1 MAELIPFNSAEAD
14 SKTSWYSALGAG
26 LISGLIKV
34 PEGIVSL
41 GAELIDLGA
50 DTDTVASVERFFDDI
65 NPFEEIAEERTIGKL
80 AEVFTQIG
88 IPGTAGF
95 KAGTKLAQKALDAKK
110 AGTYAKFGKES
121 KRALEEVEKL
131 NKKAGYRKFVT
142 GIMGGATGEAFITD
156 ADKIGSFGDL
166 FGGPTALDREETYG
180 REEASRR
187 LLNRI
192 KFGSES
198 LLVTPVIAGV
208 GKGAKALAQRGK
220 ELAYSDSAFERWIN
234 KYVGAPFRPRGDLP
248 QEIFA
253 AEMTKQGLKARDTDA
268 AKEIVNTITK
278 EVDKVFPEMET
289 IFNKSNKQEK
299 DKFLDLLN
307 KTLFEGDISKP
318 INPKSMDD
326 IVRQMDDIELNP
338 QSRQK
343 IVGAI
348 DNARNEFTT
357 LIGYLNKN
365 ISDKKNL
372 KSGVK
377 DLQELLKDRVQG
389 WVGSTYRA
397 FEPRSRFFK
406 AFQRF
411 KPTEEA
417 YSKTINLFRRYL
429 AKTDTSKNVK
439 LIKDEFE
446 QFVPEGTDYY
456 QQAKYMVDD
465 ILEQGQQARKK
476 PGQLPDLN
484 YTDKT
489 AQGIKTKS
497 FEEMLKKT
505 GGKGSKV
512 IRELFGEI
520 KDPRYSIFNA
530 MTNLSSAARTSSFF
544 ENIAEN
550 NKKLQAAGERGAFWT
565 DEALAKQGVRSNE
578 TGIQV
583 VKVGDYLKENKLP
596 GIQYVD
602 NEILDSWTSKEIA
615 EGMLH
620 ANDVPRGLAGAIRGR
635 EAASSAESAATY
647 LYRTLLLAPKAAS
660 QMAKTIL
667 SIPTHLRNLISA
679 GMFTVANGTVLEP
692 TFFKNAVKGFKG
704 SGVFKLGP
712 KSPEMQK
719 LYQELLELG
728 VVNSQVQIGDLT
740 ALFKDV
746 IQSGDQFVSPD
757 TILKSFFK
765 KMKKVGSFLQGK
777 YVAEDDAFKITN
789 FLTELE
795 RLKIGR
801 AKQLNIKRAN
811 LDSTLDD
818 ATELELKQKAADIV
832 KNTVPN
838 YAYVGSAVKTSRVL
852 PIGNFMSFPSEM
864 IRTTAGIGK
873 QALSELRHSRPTKG
887 SNIGPMVF
895 DIEAN
900 AFVKNDNPMY
910 ATGMKRIA
918 GMTTALTAVPIGLT
932 EGMKALY
939 DVTEDEM
946 SALRQFVPEWS
957 KNSTLLPMRD
967 DDGTLRYID
976 FSHSNVYDVIGR
988 PFRTLLNNV
997 LRAQESEDVLLRGFR
1012 DGIIEASGEIMNPFI
1027 SESIWTE
1034 AMTDIV
1040 VRNGRTNEGRLL
1052 YTDETPFGDRLSI
1065 QFMHLGQALAPSY
1078 KQYQRIGQAAFGVP
1092 NKRGDELEIGPELGG
1107 LMGFRAIKIDPLES
1121 MGFKIA
1127 EYQTGIRNAR
1137 REFTGGYFG
1146 LLKGGPIK
1154 ANDIIERFFISN
1166 QARFNVQ
1173 KEMYRNLNSAN
1184 ILGVEDNA
1192 LRKTFKERQLS
1203 DDSFRQLKDGRFEPY
1218 FPSKDIEDRFKE
1230 IARDLGDIDVFKEIK
1245 PTLREMNRDLKILD
1259 LGETFDL
1266 DLTDY
1271 LEEGPGIAESLGLG
1285 NIGQPPMPNQQIL
1298 QTSQVQAPGSNVTSQ
1313 GLTPT
1318 ELALLSPE
1326 EQQIRLRQRG
1336 LA

>member
-187 LLNRI
+187 LLNRV

-248 QEIFA
+248 EEIFA

-289 IFNKSNKQEK
+289 IFNKSTKQEK

-348 DNARNEFTT
+348 DRARSEFTN
-357 LIGYLNKN
+357 LVGYLNKN

-406 AFQRF
+406 AFQRY
-411 KPTEEA
+411 KPTDEV
-417 YSKTINLFRRYL
+417 YSRTINLFRRYL

-439 LIKDEFE
+439 LIKDEYK

-489 AQGIKTKS
+489 AQGVKTKS

-550 NKKLQAAGERGAFWT
+550 NKKLQAAGERGAFWV
-565 DEALAKQGVRSNE
+565 DEASAKQGVRSNE

-583 VKVGDYLKENKLP
+583 VKVGDYLKENRLP

-679 GMFTVANGTVLEP
+679 GMFTVANGTIAEP

-801 AKQLNIKRAN
+801 SKQLNIKRAD

-818 ATELELKQKAADIV
+818 AVELELKQKAADIV

-1052 YTDETPFGDRLSI
+1052 YTDETPFGDKLAI
-1065 QFMHLGQALAPSY
+1065 QFLHLGEALAPSY
-1078 KQYQRIGQAAFGVP
+1078 KQYQRIGQAAFGTP
-1092 NKRGDELEIGPELGG
+1092 TKRGDELEIGPELGG

-1146 LLKGGPIK
+1146 LLRGGPIK
-1154 ANDIIERFFISN
+1154 ANDIIERFFVSN

-1192 LRKTFKERQLS
+1192 LRRTFKERQLS
-1203 DDSFRQLKDGRFEPY
+1203 DDSFRQLKDGRFQPY

-1230 IARDLGDIDVFKEIK
+1230 IARDLGDIDVFKEVK
-1245 PTLREMNRDLKILD
+1245 PTLREMNRELKSLD

-1298 QTSQVQAPGSNVTSQ
+1298 AVLRYGAQSQC
-1313 GLTPT
+1313 
-1318 ELALLSPE
+1318 
-1326 EQQIRLRQRG
+1326 
-1336 LA
+1336 

>member
-50 DTDTVASVERFFDDI
+50 DTNTVASVERFFDDI

-95 KAGTKLAQKALDAKK
+95 KAGTKLAKKALDAKK

-131 NKKAGYRKFVT
+131 NKKAGYRKFIT

-248 QEIFA
+248 EEVFA

-326 IVRQMDDIELNP
+326 IVKQMDNIELDP
-338 QSRQK
+338 QSRQR

-348 DNARNEFTT
+348 DSARSEFTN
-357 LIGYLNKN
+357 LVGYLNKN

-406 AFQRF
+406 AFQRY
-411 KPTEEA
+411 KPTEQA
-417 YSKTINLFRRYL
+417 YNNSIALFRRYL
-429 AKTDTSKNVK
+429 AKTDPSRP
-439 LIKDEFE
+439 KDTGLDL
-446 QFVPEGTDYY
+446 EGTTDYY

-476 PGQLPDLN
+476 PGQLPDLQ

-505 GGKGSKV
+505 GGKGSRV

-550 NKKLQAAGERGAFWT
+550 NKKIQAAGERGAFWT

-583 VKVGDYLKENKLP
+583 VKVGDYLKENRLP

-746 IQSGDQFVSPD
+746 IQSGDQFISPD

-818 ATELELKQKAADIV
+818 AVELELKQKAADIV

-873 QALSELRHSRPTKG
+873 QALSELRHSRPTRG

-1012 DGIIEASGEIMNPFI
+1012 DGIVEASGEIMNPFI

-1052 YTDETPFGDRLSI
+1052 YTDETPFGDKLAI
-1065 QFMHLGQALAPSY
+1065 QFLHLGEALAPSY
-1078 KQYQRIGQAAFGVP
+1078 KQYQRIGQAAFGTP
-1092 NKRGDELEIGPELGG
+1092 TKRGDELEIGPELGG

-1173 KEMYRNLNSAN
+1173 KEMYKNLNSAN

-1192 LRKTFKERQLS
+1192 LRRTFKERQLS

-1230 IARDLGDIDVFKEIK
+1230 IARDLGDVDVFKEIK
-1245 PTLREMNRDLKILD
+1245 PTLREMNRDLKSLD

-1285 NIGQPPMPNQQIL
+1285 NIGQPPMPNQQII
-1298 QTSQVQAPGSNVTSQ
+1298 QTSQVQTPGSNVTSQ

>member
-14 SKTSWYSALGAG
+14 SKTSWYSAFGAG

-50 DTDTVASVERFFDDI
+50 DTNTVASVEKFFDDI

-131 NKKAGYRKFVT
+131 NKKAGYRKFVA

-187 LLNRI
+187 LLNRV

-248 QEIFA
+248 EEVFA

-289 IFNKSNKQEK
+289 IFNKSTKQEK

-307 KTLFEGDISKP
+307 KSLFEGDISKP

-411 KPTEEA
+411 KPTEQA
-417 YSKTINLFRRYL
+417 YSNAINLFRRYL
-429 AKTDTSKNVK
+429 AKTDPSRP
-439 LIKDEFE
+439 KDTGLDL
-446 QFVPEGTDYY
+446 EGTTDYY

-489 AQGIKTKS
+489 AQGVRTKS

-512 IRELFGEI
+512 IRDLFGEI

-583 VKVGDYLKENKLP
+583 VKVGDYLKENRLP

-679 GMFTVANGTVLEP
+679 GMFTVANGTIAEP

-746 IQSGDQFVSPD
+746 IQSGDQFISPD

-801 AKQLNIKRAN
+801 AKQLNIKRVD

-873 QALSELRHSRPTKG
+873 QALSELRHSRPTRG

-1052 YTDETPFGDRLSI
+1052 YTDETPFGDRLAI
-1065 QFMHLGQALAPSY
+1065 QFLHLGEALAPSY
-1078 KQYQRIGQAAFGVP
+1078 KQYQRIGQAAFGTP
-1092 NKRGDELEIGPELGG
+1092 TKRGDELEIGPELGG

-1146 LLKGGPIK
+1146 LLRGGPIK

-1192 LRKTFKERQLS
+1192 LRRTFKERQLS

-1230 IARDLGDIDVFKEIK
+1230 IARDLGDIDVFKEVK
-1245 PTLREMNRDLKILD
+1245 PTLREMNRELKSLD

-1298 QTSQVQAPGSNVTSQ
+1298 QTSQVQAPGNITSQ

>member
-417 YSKTINLFRRYL
+417 YSNSIDLFRRYL
-429 AKTDTSKNVK
+429 AKTDPSRP
-439 LIKDEFE
+439 KDTGLDL
-446 QFVPEGTDYY
+446 EGTTDYY

-583 VKVGDYLKENKLP
+583 VKVGDYLKENRLP

-1092 NKRGDELEIGPELGG
+1092 TKRGDELEIGPELGG

-1121 MGFKIA
+1121 MGFKIS

-1192 LRKTFKERQLS
+1192 LRRTFKERQLS

-1218 FPSKDIEDRFKE
+1218 FPSKDIENRFRE

-1245 PTLREMNRDLKILD
+1245 PTLREMNRELKSLD

>member
-14 SKTSWYSALGAG
+14 SKTSWYSAFGAG

-50 DTDTVASVERFFDDI
+50 DTNTVASVEKFFDDI

-95 KAGTKLAQKALDAKK
+95 KAGTKLAQKALNAKK

-131 NKKAGYRKFVT
+131 NKKAGYRKFVA

-248 QEIFA
+248 EEVFA

-289 IFNKSNKQEK
+289 IFNKSTKQEK

-326 IVRQMDDIELNP
+326 IVKQMDDIELDP

-357 LIGYLNKN
+357 LVGYLNNN
-365 ISDKKNL
+365 IKDKKNL
-372 KSGVK
+372 KPGLEE
-377 DLQELLKDRVQG
+377 LQELLKDRVQG

-406 AFQRF
+406 AFQRY
-411 KPTEEA
+411 KPTEQA
-417 YSKTINLFRRYL
+417 YSNAISLFRRYL
-429 AKTDTSKNVK
+429 AKTDPSRP
-439 LIKDEFE
+439 KDTGLDL
-446 QFVPEGTDYY
+446 EGTTDYY

-489 AQGIKTKS
+489 AQGVKTKS

-512 IRELFGEI
+512 IRDLFGEI

-550 NKKLQAAGERGAFWT
+550 NRKLQAAGERGAFWT

-583 VKVGDYLKENKLP
+583 VKVGDYLKENRLP

-679 GMFTVANGTVLEP
+679 GMFTVANGTIAEP

-746 IQSGDQFVSPD
+746 IQTGDQFISPD

-801 AKQLNIKRAN
+801 AKQLNIKRAD

-818 ATELELKQKAADIV
+818 AVELELKQKAADIV

-873 QALSELRHSRPTKG
+873 QALSELRHSRPTRG

-910 ATGMKRIA
+910 ATGIKRIA

-946 SALRQFVPEWS
+946 QALRQFVPEWS

-1052 YTDETPFGDRLSI
+1052 YTDETPFGDRLAI
-1065 QFMHLGQALAPSY
+1065 QFLHLGEALAPSY
-1078 KQYQRIGQAAFGVP
+1078 KQYQRIGQAAFGTP
-1092 NKRGDELEIGPELGG
+1092 TKRGDELEIGPELGG

-1146 LLKGGPIK
+1146 LLRGGPIK
-1154 ANDIIERFFISN
+1154 ANDIIERFFVSN

-1192 LRKTFKERQLS
+1192 LRRTFKERQLS
-1203 DDSFRQLKDGRFEPY
+1203 DESFRQLKDGRFEPY

-1230 IARDLGDIDVFKEIK
+1230 IARDLGDIDVFKEVK
-1245 PTLREMNRDLKILD
+1245 PTLREMNRELKSLD

-1298 QTSQVQAPGSNVTSQ
+1298 QTSQIQAPGNITSQ

>member
-248 QEIFA
+248 EEIFA

-326 IVRQMDDIELNP
+326 IVKQMDDIELNP

-406 AFQRF
+406 AFQRY
-411 KPTEEA
+411 KPTEQA
-417 YSKTINLFRRYL
+417 YNNSIDLFRRYL
-429 AKTDTSKNVK
+429 AKTDPSRPKNTG
-439 LIKDEFE
+439 LDL
-446 QFVPEGTDYY
+446 EGTTDYY

-583 VKVGDYLKENKLP
+583 VKVGDYLKENRLP

-679 GMFTVANGTVLEP
+679 GMFTVANGTIAEP

-873 QALSELRHSRPTKG
+873 QALSELRHSRPTRG

-1192 LRKTFKERQLS
+1192 LRRTFKERQLS
-1203 DDSFRQLKDGRFEPY
+1203 DDSFRQLKDGRFNPY

-1230 IARDLGDIDVFKEIK
+1230 IARDLGDIDVFKEVK
-1245 PTLREMNRDLKILD
+1245 PTLREMNRELKSLD

>member
-187 LLNRI
+187 LLNRV

-248 QEIFA
+248 EEIFA

-289 IFNKSNKQEK
+289 IFNKSTKQEK

-348 DNARNEFTT
+348 DRARSEFTN
-357 LIGYLNKN
+357 LVGYLNKN

-417 YSKTINLFRRYL
+417 YNNSIALFRRYL
-429 AKTDTSKNVK
+429 AKTDPSRP
-439 LIKDEFE
+439 KDTGLDL
-446 QFVPEGTDYY
+446 EGTTDYY

-489 AQGIKTKS
+489 AQGVKTKS

-505 GGKGSKV
+505 GGKGSRV
-512 IRELFGEI
+512 IRDLFGEI

-550 NKKLQAAGERGAFWT
+550 NRKLQAAGERGAFWT

-583 VKVGDYLKENKLP
+583 VKVGDYLKENRLP

-801 AKQLNIKRAN
+801 SKQLNIKRAD

-818 ATELELKQKAADIV
+818 AVELELKQKAADIV

-1092 NKRGDELEIGPELGG
+1092 TKRGDELEIGPELGG

-1121 MGFKIA
+1121 MGFKIS

-1192 LRKTFKERQLS
+1192 LRRTFKERQLS
-1203 DDSFRQLKDGRFEPY
+1203 DESFRQLKDGRFEPY

-1230 IARDLGDIDVFKEIK
+1230 IARDLGDIDVFKEVK
-1245 PTLREMNRDLKILD
+1245 PTLREMNRELKSLD

>member
-121 KRALEEVEKL
+121 KKALEEVEKL

-187 LLNRI
+187 LLNRV

-248 QEIFA
+248 EEVFA

-289 IFNKSNKQEK
+289 IFNKSTKQEK

-348 DNARNEFTT
+348 DSARNEFTN
-357 LIGYLNKN
+357 LVGYLNKN

-417 YSKTINLFRRYL
+417 YNNSIALFRRYL
-429 AKTDTSKNVK
+429 AKTDPSRP
-439 LIKDEFE
+439 KDTGLDL
-446 QFVPEGTDYY
+446 EGTTDYY

-489 AQGIKTKS
+489 AQGVKTKS

-505 GGKGSKV
+505 GGKGSRV
-512 IRELFGEI
+512 IRDLFGEI

-550 NKKLQAAGERGAFWT
+550 NRKLQSAGERGAFWT

-583 VKVGDYLKENKLP
+583 VKVGDYLKENRLP

-801 AKQLNIKRAN
+801 SKQLNIKRAD

-818 ATELELKQKAADIV
+818 AVELELKQKAADIV

-1092 NKRGDELEIGPELGG
+1092 TKRGDELEIGPELGG

-1121 MGFKIA
+1121 MGFKIS

-1192 LRKTFKERQLS
+1192 LRRTFKERQLS
-1203 DDSFRQLKDGRFEPY
+1203 DDSFRQLKDGRFQPY

-1230 IARDLGDIDVFKEIK
+1230 IARDLGDIDVFKEVK
-1245 PTLREMNRDLKILD
+1245 PTLREMNRELKSLD

>member
-14 SKTSWYSALGAG
+14 SKTSWYSAFGAG

-50 DTDTVASVERFFDDI
+50 DTNTVASVEKFFDDI

-95 KAGTKLAQKALDAKK
+95 KAGTKLAQKALNAKK

-248 QEIFA
+248 EEVFA

-289 IFNKSNKQEK
+289 IFNKSTKQEK

-326 IVRQMDDIELNP
+326 IVRQMDDIELDP

-357 LIGYLNKN
+357 LVGYLNNN
-365 ISDKKNL
+365 IKDKKNL
-372 KSGVK
+372 KPGLEE
-377 DLQELLKDRVQG
+377 LQELLKDRVQG

-406 AFQRF
+406 AFQRY
-411 KPTEEA
+411 KPTEQA
-417 YSKTINLFRRYL
+417 YNNSIALFRRYL
-429 AKTDTSKNVK
+429 AKTDPSRP
-439 LIKDEFE
+439 KDTGLDL
-446 QFVPEGTDYY
+446 EGTTDYY

-489 AQGIKTKS
+489 AQGVKTKS

-550 NKKLQAAGERGAFWT
+550 NRKLQAAGERGAFWT

-583 VKVGDYLKENKLP
+583 VKVGDYLRENRLP

-679 GMFTVANGTVLEP
+679 GMFTVANGTIAEP

-746 IQSGDQFVSPD
+746 IQSGDQFISPD

-801 AKQLNIKRAN
+801 AKQLNIKRVD

-873 QALSELRHSRPTKG
+873 QALSELRHSRPTRG

-910 ATGMKRIA
+910 ATGIKRIA

-939 DVTEDEM
+939 DVTEEEM

-1052 YTDETPFGDRLSI
+1052 YTDETPFGDKLSI
-1065 QFMHLGQALAPSY
+1065 QFLHLGEALAPSY
-1078 KQYQRIGQAAFGVP
+1078 KQYQRIGQAAFGTP
-1092 NKRGDELEIGPELGG
+1092 TKRGDELEIGPELGG

-1192 LRKTFKERQLS
+1192 LRRTFKERQLS
-1203 DDSFRQLKDGRFEPY
+1203 DDSFRQLKNGRFEPY

-1230 IARDLGDIDVFKEIK
+1230 IARDLGDIDVFKEVK
-1245 PTLREMNRDLKILD
+1245 PTLREMNRDLKSLD

>member
-1 MAELIPFNSAEAD
+1 MAELIPFNSAESD
-14 SKTSWYSALGAG
+14 NKTSWYSALGAG

-41 GAELIDLGA
+41 GAELVDLGA
-50 DTDTVASVERFFDDI
+50 DTNTVAAVERFFDDI

-95 KAGTKLAQKALDAKK
+95 KAASGLANKAIRAKK
-110 AGTYAKFGKES
+110 LGAYAKFGRRS
-121 KRALEEVEKL
+121 KDALEEVQKL
-131 NKKAGYRKFVT
+131 NKQAGYRKFVA

-220 ELAYSDSAFERWIN
+220 ELAYSDSAFERWID
-234 KYVGAPFRPRGDLP
+234 KWIGSPFRPRGDLP
-248 QEIFA
+248 EEVFKS
-253 AEMTKQGLKARDTDA
+253 EMAKQGLKSRDIDS
-268 AKEIVNTITK
+268 AKEIVNNITR
-278 EVDKVFPEMET
+278 EVDKAFPEMET
-289 IFNKSNKQEK
+289 LFNKSTKKEK

-307 KTLFEGDISKP
+307 KSLFEGDISKP
-318 INPKSMDD
+318 VNVNAMENIIKEMDN
-326 IVRQMDDIELNP
+326 VQLNP
-338 QSRQK
+338 ESRQR

-348 DNARNEFTT
+348 DAARAEFTN
-357 LIGYLNKN
+357 LINIYNKN
-365 ISDKKNL
+365 IPVKEKGKL
-372 KSGVK
+372 KSGVAE
-377 DLQELLKDRVQG
+377 LQEILKDRVQG

-397 FEPRSRFFK
+397 FEPRSRFVKTFRRY
-406 AFQRF
+406 Q
-411 KPTEEA
+411 PTEEA
-417 YSKTINLFRRYL
+417 YSNAINLFRRYL
-429 AKTDTSKNVK
+429 AKTDPERKTPFD
-439 LIKDEFE
+439 IK
-446 QFVPEGTDYY
+446 GTDYY

-465 ILEQGQQARKK
+465 ILEQGQKGRKK
-476 PGQLPDLN
+476 SGSLPDLN

-512 IRELFGEI
+512 IRDLFGEI
-520 KDPRYSIFNA
+520 RDPRYSIFNA
-530 MTNLSSAARTSSFF
+530 MTNLSSAARTATFF
-544 ENIAEN
+544 DDLALTNS
-550 NKKLQAAGERGAFWT
+550 KVQASGGRGAFWA
-565 DEALAKQGVRSNE
+565 DETLAKQAVRSNQ

-583 VKVGDYLKENKLP
+583 VKVADYLTEGKYP
-596 GIQYVD
+596 GIKYVD
-602 NEILDSWTSKEIA
+602 NELLNKYTTKEIA

-620 ANDVPRGLAGAIRGR
+620 ANDVPRGLAGALRGR
-635 EAASSAESAATY
+635 ESASTAEAAATY

-679 GMFTVANGTVLEP
+679 GMFTVANGTLIEP
-692 TFFKNAVKGFKG
+692 SFYKNAVQGFKG

-719 LYQELLELG
+719 MYQELLDLG

-740 ALFKDV
+740 ALFRDV
-746 IQSGDQFVSPD
+746 IQGGDQFITPD
-757 TILKSFFK
+757 TVLKSFFK

-801 AKQLNIKRAN
+801 AKQLGLKRN
-811 LDSTLDD
+811 QLDNVLDD
-818 ATELELKQKAADIV
+818 VAVRELKEQAADIV

-838 YAYVGSAVKTSRVL
+838 YAYVGSAVKTSRLL

-864 IRTTAGIGK
+864 IRTTSNIARQG
-873 QALSELRHSRPTKG
+873 LSELRHSRPTRG
-887 SNIGPMVF
+887 SNIAPMVF

-910 ATGMKRIA
+910 ATGIKRLA
-918 GMTTALTAVPIGLT
+918 GMTTALTIVPTTAV

-946 SALRQFVPEWS
+946 QALRQFVPDWS
-957 KNSTLLPMRD
+957 KNSTLLPLRD

-976 FSHSNVYDVIGR
+976 FSHSNVYDTVAR

-997 LRAQESEDVLLRGFR
+997 LMAQESEDTILRGFR
-1012 DGIIEASGEIMNPFI
+1012 DGVVEATGEIMNPFI

-1040 VRNGRTNEGRLL
+1040 VRNGRTPEGRLL
-1052 YTDETPFGDRLSI
+1052 YTDETPFGDKLAI
-1065 QFMHLGQALAPSY
+1065 QFLHLGEALAPSY
-1078 KQYQRIGQAAFGVP
+1078 KQYQRLGQATFGTP
-1092 NKRGDELEIGPELGG
+1092 TKRGDELDIGPELGG
-1107 LMGFRAIKIDPLES
+1107 LIGFRAIKVDPLDS
-1121 MGFKIA
+1121 MSFKIA

-1146 LLKGGPIK
+1146 LLRGGPIK
-1154 ANDIIERFFISN
+1154 ANDIIERFYVSN

-1173 KEMYRNLNSAN
+1173 KEMYKNLNAAN
-1184 ILGVEDNA
+1184 ILGVADGE
-1192 LRKTFKERQLS
+1192 LRKTFQDRQLS
-1203 DDSFRQLKDGRFEPY
+1203 NDAFRQLKSGRFEPY
-1218 FPSKDIEDRFKE
+1218 FPSKDIENRFKE
-1230 IARDLGDIDVFKEIK
+1230 IARDLGDVDVFREIK
-1245 PTLREMNRDLKILD
+1245 PVLREMNRDLKSLD

-1266 DLTDY
+1266 NLNDY
-1271 LEEGPGIAESLGLG
+1271 LEEGPGIAESLGIG
-1285 NIGQPPMPNQQIL
+1285 TIGQTPAPNQQVI
-1298 QTSQVQAPGSNVTSQ
+1298 QTAQIQAPGNMNQ
-1313 GLTPT
+1313 GLTAI
-1318 ELALLSPE
+1318 ENALLSE
-1326 EQQIRLRQRG
+1326 EEKLIRLRQRG

>member
-14 SKTSWYSALGAG
+14 SKTSWYSAFGAG

-50 DTDTVASVERFFDDI
+50 DTNTVASVEKFFDDI

-95 KAGTKLAQKALDAKK
+95 KAGTKLAQKALNAKK

-131 NKKAGYRKFVT
+131 NKKAGYRKFVA

-234 KYVGAPFRPRGDLP
+234 KYIGAPFRPRGDLP
-248 QEIFA
+248 EEVFA

-289 IFNKSNKQEK
+289 IFNKSTKQEK

-326 IVRQMDDIELNP
+326 IVKQMDDIELNP

-417 YSKTINLFRRYL
+417 YSNAINLFRRYL
-429 AKTDTSKNVK
+429 AKTDPSRP
-439 LIKDEFE
+439 KDTGLDL
-446 QFVPEGTDYY
+446 EGTTDYY

-489 AQGIKTKS
+489 AQGVKTKS

-512 IRELFGEI
+512 IRDLFGEI

-583 VKVGDYLKENKLP
+583 VKVGDYLKENRLP

-679 GMFTVANGTVLEP
+679 GMFTVANGTIAEP

-746 IQSGDQFVSPD
+746 IQTGDQFISPD

-801 AKQLNIKRAN
+801 AKQLNIKRAD

-818 ATELELKQKAADIV
+818 AVELELKQKAADIV

-873 QALSELRHSRPTKG
+873 QALSELRHSRPTRG

-910 ATGMKRIA
+910 ATGIKRIA

-946 SALRQFVPEWS
+946 QALRQFVPEWS

-1052 YTDETPFGDRLSI
+1052 YTDETPFGDRLAI
-1065 QFMHLGQALAPSY
+1065 QFLHLGEALAPSY
-1078 KQYQRIGQAAFGVP
+1078 KQYQRIGQAAFGTP
-1092 NKRGDELEIGPELGG
+1092 TKRGDELEIGPELGG

-1146 LLKGGPIK
+1146 LLRGGPIK
-1154 ANDIIERFFISN
+1154 ANDIIERFFVSN

-1192 LRKTFKERQLS
+1192 LRRTFKERQLS
-1203 DDSFRQLKDGRFEPY
+1203 DESFRQLKDGRFDPY

-1230 IARDLGDIDVFKEIK
+1230 IARDLGDIDVFKEVK
-1245 PTLREMNRDLKILD
+1245 PTLREMNRELKSLD

-1266 DLTDY
+1266 NLTDY

-1298 QTSQVQAPGSNVTSQ
+1298 QTSQVQAPGNITSQ

>member
-14 SKTSWYSALGAG
+14 SKTSWYSAFGAG

-50 DTDTVASVERFFDDI
+50 DTNTVASVEKFFDDI

-95 KAGTKLAQKALDAKK
+95 KAGTKLAQKALNAKK

-131 NKKAGYRKFVT
+131 NKKAGYRKFVA

-234 KYVGAPFRPRGDLP
+234 KYIGAPFRPRGDLP
-248 QEIFA
+248 EEVFA

-289 IFNKSNKQEK
+289 IFNKSTKQEK

-326 IVRQMDDIELNP
+326 IVKQMDDIELDP

-357 LIGYLNKN
+357 LVGYLNNN
-365 ISDKKNL
+365 IKDKKNL
-372 KSGVK
+372 KPGLEE
-377 DLQELLKDRVQG
+377 LQELLKDRVQG

-406 AFQRF
+406 AFQRY
-411 KPTEEA
+411 KPTEQA
-417 YSKTINLFRRYL
+417 YSNAISLFRRYL
-429 AKTDTSKNVK
+429 AKTDPSRP
-439 LIKDEFE
+439 KDTGLDL
-446 QFVPEGTDYY
+446 EGTTDYY

-489 AQGIKTKS
+489 AQGVKTKS

-512 IRELFGEI
+512 IRDLFGEI

-550 NKKLQAAGERGAFWT
+550 NRKLQAAGERGAFWT

-583 VKVGDYLKENKLP
+583 VKVGDYLKENRLP

-679 GMFTVANGTVLEP
+679 GMFTVANGTIAEP

-746 IQSGDQFVSPD
+746 IQTGDQFISPD

-801 AKQLNIKRAN
+801 AKQLNIKRAD

-818 ATELELKQKAADIV
+818 AVELELKQKAADIV

-873 QALSELRHSRPTKG
+873 QALSELRHSRPTRG

-910 ATGMKRIA
+910 ATGIKRIA

-946 SALRQFVPEWS
+946 QALRQFVPEWS

-1052 YTDETPFGDRLSI
+1052 YTDETPFGDRLAI
-1065 QFMHLGQALAPSY
+1065 QFLHLGEALAPSY
-1078 KQYQRIGQAAFGVP
+1078 KQYQRIGQAAFGTP
-1092 NKRGDELEIGPELGG
+1092 TKRGDELEIGPELGG

-1146 LLKGGPIK
+1146 LLRGGPIK
-1154 ANDIIERFFISN
+1154 ANDIIERFFVSN

-1192 LRKTFKERQLS
+1192 LRRTFKERQLS
-1203 DDSFRQLKDGRFEPY
+1203 DESFRQLKDGRFDPY

-1230 IARDLGDIDVFKEIK
+1230 IARDLGDIDVFKEVK
-1245 PTLREMNRDLKILD
+1245 PTLREMNRELKSLD

>member
-1 MAELIPFNSAEAD
+1 MAELIPFNSAEAN
-14 SKTSWYSALGAG
+14 SKTSWYSAFGAG

-50 DTDTVASVERFFDDI
+50 DTNTVASVEKFFDDI

-95 KAGTKLAQKALDAKK
+95 KAGTKLAQKALNAKK

-131 NKKAGYRKFVT
+131 NKKAGYRKFVA

-234 KYVGAPFRPRGDLP
+234 KYIGAPFRPRGDLP
-248 QEIFA
+248 EEVFA

-289 IFNKSNKQEK
+289 IFNKSTKDEK
-299 DKFLDLLN
+299 NKFLDLLN

-326 IVRQMDDIELNP
+326 IVKQMDEIELDP

-348 DNARNEFTT
+348 DSARSEFTT
-357 LIGYLNKN
+357 LVGYLDNN
-365 ISDKKNL
+365 IKDKKNL
-372 KSGVK
+372 KPGLEE
-377 DLQELLKDRVQG
+377 LQELLKGRIQG

-406 AFQRF
+406 IFQRY
-411 KPTEEA
+411 KPTEQA
-417 YSKTINLFRRYL
+417 YNNSIALFRRYL
-429 AKTDTSKNVK
+429 AKTDPNRP
-439 LIKDEFE
+439 KDTGLDL
-446 QFVPEGTDYY
+446 EGTTDYY

-512 IRELFGEI
+512 IRDLFGEI

-550 NKKLQAAGERGAFWT
+550 NRKLQAAGERGAFWT

-583 VKVGDYLKENKLP
+583 VKVGDYLRENRLP

-602 NEILDSWTSKEIA
+602 NEILNSWTSKEIA

-679 GMFTVANGTVLEP
+679 GMFTVANGTIAEP

-801 AKQLNIKRAN
+801 AKQLNIKRVD

-873 QALSELRHSRPTKG
+873 QALSELRHSRPTRG

-910 ATGMKRIA
+910 ATGIKRIA

-946 SALRQFVPEWS
+946 QALRQFVPEWS

-1012 DGIIEASGEIMNPFI
+1012 DGIVEASGEIMNPFI

-1052 YTDETPFGDRLSI
+1052 YTDETPFGDKLAI
-1065 QFMHLGQALAPSY
+1065 QFLHLGEALAPSY
-1078 KQYQRIGQAAFGVP
+1078 KQYQRIGQAAFGTP
-1092 NKRGDELEIGPELGG
+1092 TKRGDELEIGPELGG

-1192 LRKTFKERQLS
+1192 LRRTFKERQLS
-1203 DDSFRQLKDGRFEPY
+1203 DESFRQLKDGRFEPY

-1245 PTLREMNRDLKILD
+1245 PTLREMNRDLKSLD

-1298 QTSQVQAPGSNVTSQ
+1298 QTSQIQAPGSNVTSQ

>member
-14 SKTSWYSALGAG
+14 SKTSWYSAFGAG

-95 KAGTKLAQKALDAKK
+95 KAGTKLAQKALNAKK

-131 NKKAGYRKFVT
+131 NKKAGYRKFVA

-187 LLNRI
+187 LLNRV

-234 KYVGAPFRPRGDLP
+234 KYIGAPFRPRGDLP
-248 QEIFA
+248 EEVFA

-289 IFNKSNKQEK
+289 IFNKSTKDEK
-299 DKFLDLLN
+299 NKFLDLLN

-326 IVRQMDDIELNP
+326 IVKQMDEIELDP
-338 QSRQK
+338 QSRQR

-348 DNARNEFTT
+348 DKARSEFTT
-357 LIGYLNKN
+357 LVGYLDNN
-365 ISDKKNL
+365 IKDKKNL
-372 KSGVK
+372 KPGLEE
-377 DLQELLKDRVQG
+377 LQELLKGRIQG

-406 AFQRF
+406 AFQRY
-411 KPTEEA
+411 KPTEQA
-417 YSKTINLFRRYL
+417 YNNSIALFRRYL
-429 AKTDTSKNVK
+429 AKTDPNRP
-439 LIKDEFE
+439 KDTGLDL
-446 QFVPEGTDYY
+446 EGTTDYY

-583 VKVGDYLKENKLP
+583 VKVGDYLKENRLP

-602 NEILDSWTSKEIA
+602 NEILNSWTSKEIA

-679 GMFTVANGTVLEP
+679 GMFTVANGTIAEP

-801 AKQLNIKRAN
+801 AKQLNIKRAD

-818 ATELELKQKAADIV
+818 AVELELKQKAADIV

-873 QALSELRHSRPTKG
+873 QALSELRHSRPTRG

-997 LRAQESEDVLLRGFR
+997 LRAQESDDVLLRGFR

-1052 YTDETPFGDRLSI
+1052 YTDETPFGDKLSI
-1065 QFMHLGQALAPSY
+1065 QFLHLGEALAPSY
-1078 KQYQRIGQAAFGVP
+1078 KQYQRIGQAAFGTP
-1092 NKRGDELEIGPELGG
+1092 TKRGDELEIGPELGG

-1146 LLKGGPIK
+1146 LLRGGPIK
-1154 ANDIIERFFISN
+1154 ANDIIERFFVSN

-1192 LRKTFKERQLS
+1192 LRRTFKERQLS

-1230 IARDLGDIDVFKEIK
+1230 IARDLGDVDVFKEIK
-1245 PTLREMNRDLKILD
+1245 PTLREMNRDLKGLD

-1298 QTSQVQAPGSNVTSQ
+1298 QTSQIQGPGSNVTSQ

>member
-14 SKTSWYSALGAG
+14 SKTSWYSAFGAG

-50 DTDTVASVERFFDDI
+50 DTNTVASVEKFFDDI

-95 KAGTKLAQKALDAKK
+95 KAGTKLAQKALNAKK

-131 NKKAGYRKFVT
+131 NKKAGYRKFVA

-248 QEIFA
+248 EEVFA

-289 IFNKSNKQEK
+289 IFNKSTKQEK

-326 IVRQMDDIELNP
+326 IVKQMDDIELDP

-357 LIGYLNKN
+357 LVGYLNNN
-365 ISDKKNL
+365 IKDKKNL
-372 KSGVK
+372 KPGLEE
-377 DLQELLKDRVQG
+377 LQELLKDRVQG

-406 AFQRF
+406 AFQRY
-411 KPTEEA
+411 KPTEQA
-417 YSKTINLFRRYL
+417 YSNAISLFRRYL
-429 AKTDTSKNVK
+429 AKTDPSRP
-439 LIKDEFE
+439 KDTGLDL
-446 QFVPEGTDYY
+446 EGTTDYY

-465 ILEQGQQARKK
+465 ILEQGQQAEKK
-476 PGQLPDLN
+476 PGQLPDLE
-484 YTDKT
+484 YTNKT
-489 AQGIKTKS
+489 AQGVKTKS

-512 IRELFGEI
+512 IRDLFGEI

-550 NKKLQAAGERGAFWT
+550 NKKLQAAGERGAFWSDKDAAKKGLKT
-565 DEALAKQGVRSNE
+565 DV
-578 TGIQV
+578 TGIEI
-583 VKVGDYLKENKLP
+583 VKLGDELRKYKLP

-602 NEILDSWTSKEIA
+602 NELLDNWTSKEIV

-679 GMFTVANGTVLEP
+679 GMFTVANGTIAEP

-746 IQSGDQFVSPD
+746 IQTGDQFISPD

-801 AKQLNIKRAN
+801 AKQLNIKRAD

-818 ATELELKQKAADIV
+818 AVELELKQKAADIV

-873 QALSELRHSRPTKG
+873 QALSELRHSRPTRG

-946 SALRQFVPEWS
+946 QALRQFVPEWS

-1012 DGIIEASGEIMNPFI
+1012 DGIVEASGEIMNPFI

-1052 YTDETPFGDRLSI
+1052 YTDETPFGDRLAI
-1065 QFMHLGQALAPSY
+1065 QFLHLGEALAPSY
-1078 KQYQRIGQAAFGVP
+1078 KQYQRIGQAAFGTP
-1092 NKRGDELEIGPELGG
+1092 TKRGDELEIGPELGG

-1146 LLKGGPIK
+1146 LLRGGPIK
-1154 ANDIIERFFISN
+1154 ANDIIERFFVSN

-1192 LRKTFKERQLS
+1192 LRRTFKERQLS
-1203 DDSFRQLKDGRFEPY
+1203 DESFRQLKDGRFDPY

-1230 IARDLGDIDVFKEIK
+1230 IARDLGDIDVFKEVK
-1245 PTLREMNRDLKILD
+1245 PTLREMNRELKSLD

-1298 QTSQVQAPGSNVTSQ
+1298 QTSQVQAPGNITSQ

>member
-1 MAELIPFNSAEAD
+1 
-14 SKTSWYSALGAG
+14 
-26 LISGLIKV
+26 
-34 PEGIVSL
+34 
-41 GAELIDLGA
+41 
-50 DTDTVASVERFFDDI
+50 
-65 NPFEEIAEERTIGKL
+65 
-80 AEVFTQIG
+80 
-88 IPGTAGF
+88 
-95 KAGTKLAQKALDAKK
+95 
-110 AGTYAKFGKES
+110 
-121 KRALEEVEKL
+121 L
-131 NKKAGYRKFVT
+131 NQ
-142 GIMGGATGEAFITD
+142 D
-156 ADKIGSFGDL
+156 H
-166 FGGPTALDREETYG
+166 
-180 REEASRR
+180 
-187 LLNRI
+187 
-192 KFGSES
+192 
-198 LLVTPVIAGV
+198 
-208 GKGAKALAQRGK
+208 
-220 ELAYSDSAFERWIN
+220 
-234 KYVGAPFRPRGDLP
+234 
-248 QEIFA
+248 
-253 AEMTKQGLKARDTDA
+253 
-268 AKEIVNTITK
+268 
-278 EVDKVFPEMET
+278 
-289 IFNKSNKQEK
+289 
-299 DKFLDLLN
+299 
-307 KTLFEGDISKP
+307 
-318 INPKSMDD
+318 
-326 IVRQMDDIELNP
+326 
-338 QSRQK
+338 
-343 IVGAI
+343 
-348 DNARNEFTT
+348 
-357 LIGYLNKN
+357 
-365 ISDKKNL
+365 
-372 KSGVK
+372 
-377 DLQELLKDRVQG
+377 
-389 WVGSTYRA
+389 
-397 FEPRSRFFK
+397 RFFK
-406 AFQRF
+406 AFQVDINQQN
-411 KPTEEA
+411 KH
-417 YSKTINLFRRYL
+417 YSNAISLFRRYL
-429 AKTDTSKNVK
+429 AKTDPSRP
-439 LIKDEFE
+439 KDTGLDL
-446 QFVPEGTDYY
+446 EGTTDYY

-550 NKKLQAAGERGAFWT
+550 NRKLQAAGERGAFWT

-583 VKVGDYLKENKLP
+583 VKVGDYLRENRLP

-602 NEILDSWTSKEIA
+602 NEILNSWTSKEIA

-679 GMFTVANGTVLEP
+679 GMFTVANGTIAEP

-746 IQSGDQFVSPD
+746 IQSGDQFISPD

-801 AKQLNIKRAN
+801 AKQLNIKRVD

-873 QALSELRHSRPTKG
+873 QALSELRHSRPTRG

-946 SALRQFVPEWS
+946 QALRQFVPEWS

-1012 DGIIEASGEIMNPFI
+1012 DGIVEASGEIMNPFI

-1052 YTDETPFGDRLSI
+1052 YTDETPFGDKLAI
-1065 QFMHLGQALAPSY
+1065 QFLHLGEALAPSY
-1078 KQYQRIGQAAFGVP
+1078 KQYQRIGQAAFGTP
-1092 NKRGDELEIGPELGG
+1092 TKRGDELEIGPELGG

-1146 LLKGGPIK
+1146 LLRGGPIK
-1154 ANDIIERFFISN
+1154 ANDIIERFFVSN

-1192 LRKTFKERQLS
+1192 LRRTFKERQLS
-1203 DDSFRQLKDGRFEPY
+1203 DESFRQLKDGRFEPY

-1230 IARDLGDIDVFKEIK
+1230 IARDLGDIDVFKEVK
-1245 PTLREMNRDLKILD
+1245 PTLREMNRELKSLD

-1298 QTSQVQAPGSNVTSQ
+1298 QTSQIQAPGSNVTSQ

>member
-14 SKTSWYSALGAG
+14 SKTSWYSAFGAG

-50 DTDTVASVERFFDDI
+50 DTNTVASVEKFFDDI

-131 NKKAGYRKFVT
+131 NKKAGYRKFVA

-187 LLNRI
+187 LLNRV

-248 QEIFA
+248 EEVFA

-289 IFNKSNKQEK
+289 IFNKSTKQEK

-326 IVRQMDDIELNP
+326 IVKQMDDIELNP

-411 KPTEEA
+411 KPTEQA
-417 YSKTINLFRRYL
+417 YSNAINLFRRYL
-429 AKTDTSKNVK
+429 AKTDPSRP
-439 LIKDEFE
+439 KDTGLDL
-446 QFVPEGTDYY
+446 EGTTDYY

-489 AQGIKTKS
+489 AQGVRTKS

-512 IRELFGEI
+512 IRDLFGEI

-583 VKVGDYLKENKLP
+583 VKVGDYLKENRLP

-679 GMFTVANGTVLEP
+679 GMFTVANGTIAEP

-746 IQSGDQFVSPD
+746 IQSGDQFISPD

-801 AKQLNIKRAN
+801 AKQLNIKRVD

-873 QALSELRHSRPTKG
+873 QALSELRHSRPTRG

-1052 YTDETPFGDRLSI
+1052 YTDETPFGDRLAI
-1065 QFMHLGQALAPSY
+1065 QFLHLGEALAPSY
-1078 KQYQRIGQAAFGVP
+1078 KQYQRIGQAAFGTP
-1092 NKRGDELEIGPELGG
+1092 TKRGDELEIGPELGG

-1146 LLKGGPIK
+1146 LLRGGPIK

-1192 LRKTFKERQLS
+1192 LRRTFKERQLS

-1230 IARDLGDIDVFKEIK
+1230 IARDLGDIDVFKEVK
-1245 PTLREMNRDLKILD
+1245 PTLREMNRELKSLD

-1298 QTSQVQAPGSNVTSQ
+1298 QTSQVQAPGNITSQ

>member
-14 SKTSWYSALGAG
+14 SKTSWYSAFGAG
-26 LISGLIKV
+26 LISGLIKI

-50 DTDTVASVERFFDDI
+50 DTNTVASVEKFFDDI

-95 KAGTKLAQKALDAKK
+95 KAGTKLAQKALNAKK

-131 NKKAGYRKFVT
+131 NKKAGYRKFVA

-248 QEIFA
+248 EEVFA

-289 IFNKSNKQEK
+289 IFNKSTKQEK

-326 IVRQMDDIELNP
+326 IVKQMDDIELDP

-357 LIGYLNKN
+357 LVGYLNNN
-365 ISDKKNL
+365 IKDKKNL
-372 KSGVK
+372 KPGLEE
-377 DLQELLKDRVQG
+377 LQELLKDRVQG

-406 AFQRF
+406 AFQRY
-411 KPTEEA
+411 KPTEQA
-417 YSKTINLFRRYL
+417 YSNAISLFRRYL
-429 AKTDTSKNVK
+429 AKTDPSRP
-439 LIKDEFE
+439 KDTGLDL
-446 QFVPEGTDYY
+446 EGTTDYY

-465 ILEQGQQARKK
+465 ILEQGQQAEKK
-476 PGQLPDLN
+476 PGQLPDLE
-484 YTDKT
+484 YTNKT
-489 AQGIKTKS
+489 AQGVKTKS

-512 IRELFGEI
+512 IRDLFGEI

-550 NKKLQAAGERGAFWT
+550 NKKLQAAGERGAFWSDKDAAKKGLKT
-565 DEALAKQGVRSNE
+565 DV
-578 TGIQV
+578 TGIEI
-583 VKVGDYLKENKLP
+583 VKLGDELRKYKLP

-602 NEILDSWTSKEIA
+602 NELLDNWTSKEIV

-679 GMFTVANGTVLEP
+679 GMFTVANGTIAEP

-746 IQSGDQFVSPD
+746 IQTGDQFISPD

-801 AKQLNIKRAN
+801 AKQLNIKRAD

-818 ATELELKQKAADIV
+818 AVELELKQKAADIV

-873 QALSELRHSRPTKG
+873 QALSELRHSRPTRG

-910 ATGMKRIA
+910 ATGIKRIA

-946 SALRQFVPEWS
+946 QALRQFVPEWS

-1012 DGIIEASGEIMNPFI
+1012 DGIVEASGEIMNPFI

-1052 YTDETPFGDRLSI
+1052 YTDETPFGDRLAI
-1065 QFMHLGQALAPSY
+1065 QFLHLGEALAPSY
-1078 KQYQRIGQAAFGVP
+1078 KQYQRIGQAAFGTP
-1092 NKRGDELEIGPELGG
+1092 TKRGDELEIGPELGG

-1146 LLKGGPIK
+1146 LLRGGPIK
-1154 ANDIIERFFISN
+1154 ANDIIERFFVSN

-1192 LRKTFKERQLS
+1192 LRRTFKERQLS
-1203 DDSFRQLKDGRFEPY
+1203 DESFRQLKDGRFDPY

-1230 IARDLGDIDVFKEIK
+1230 IARDLGDIDVFKEVK
-1245 PTLREMNRDLKILD
+1245 PTLREMNRELKSLD

-1298 QTSQVQAPGSNVTSQ
+1298 QTSQVQAPGNITSQ

>member
-14 SKTSWYSALGAG
+14 SKTSWYSAFGAG

-187 LLNRI
+187 LLNRV

-234 KYVGAPFRPRGDLP
+234 KYIGAPFRPRGDLP
-248 QEIFA
+248 EEIFA

-289 IFNKSNKQEK
+289 IFNKSTKQEK

-338 QSRQK
+338 QSRQR

-357 LIGYLNKN
+357 LVGYLNNN
-365 ISDKKNL
+365 IKDKKNL
-372 KSGVK
+372 KPGLEE
-377 DLQELLKDRVQG
+377 LQELLKDRVQG

-406 AFQRF
+406 AFQRY
-411 KPTEEA
+411 KPTEQA
-417 YSKTINLFRRYL
+417 YNNSIALFRRYL
-429 AKTDTSKNVK
+429 AKTDPSRP
-439 LIKDEFE
+439 KDTGLDL
-446 QFVPEGTDYY
+446 EGTTDYY

-489 AQGIKTKS
+489 AQGVKTKS

-583 VKVGDYLKENKLP
+583 VKVGDYLKENRLP

-602 NEILDSWTSKEIA
+602 NEILNSWTSKEIA

-679 GMFTVANGTVLEP
+679 GMFTVANGTIAEP

-746 IQSGDQFVSPD
+746 IQSGDQFITPD

-818 ATELELKQKAADIV
+818 AVELELKQKAADIV

-873 QALSELRHSRPTKG
+873 QALSELRHSRPTRG

-910 ATGMKRIA
+910 ATGIKRIA

-1052 YTDETPFGDRLSI
+1052 YTDETPFGDKLSI
-1065 QFMHLGQALAPSY
+1065 QFLHLGEALAPSY
-1078 KQYQRIGQAAFGVP
+1078 KQYQRIGQAAFGIP
-1092 NKRGDELEIGPELGG
+1092 TKRGDELEIGPELGG

-1154 ANDIIERFFISN
+1154 ANDIIERFFVSN

-1192 LRKTFKERQLS
+1192 LRRTFKERQLS
-1203 DDSFRQLKDGRFEPY
+1203 DDSFRQLKDGRFDPY

-1230 IARDLGDIDVFKEIK
+1230 IARDLGDIDVFKEVK
-1245 PTLREMNRDLKILD
+1245 PTLREMNRDLKSLD

-1298 QTSQVQAPGSNVTSQ
+1298 QTSQVQAPGNITSQ

>member
-187 LLNRI
+187 LLNRV

-248 QEIFA
+248 EEVFA

-289 IFNKSNKQEK
+289 IFNKSTKDEK
-299 DKFLDLLN
+299 NKFLDLLN

-348 DNARNEFTT
+348 DSARSEFTN

-417 YSKTINLFRRYL
+417 YNNSIALFRRYL
-429 AKTDTSKNVK
+429 AKTDPSRP
-439 LIKDEFE
+439 KDTGLDL
-446 QFVPEGTDYY
+446 EGTTDYY

-489 AQGIKTKS
+489 AQGVKTKS

-550 NKKLQAAGERGAFWT
+550 NRKLQSAGERGAFWT

-583 VKVGDYLKENKLP
+583 VKVGDYLKENRLP

-801 AKQLNIKRAN
+801 SKQLNIKRAD

-818 ATELELKQKAADIV
+818 AVELELKQKAADIV

-1092 NKRGDELEIGPELGG
+1092 TKRGDELEIGPELGG

-1121 MGFKIA
+1121 MGFKIS

-1192 LRKTFKERQLS
+1192 LRRTFKERQLS
-1203 DDSFRQLKDGRFEPY
+1203 DDSFRQLKDGRFQPY

-1230 IARDLGDIDVFKEIK
+1230 IARDLGDIDVFKEVK
-1245 PTLREMNRDLKILD
+1245 PTLREMNRELKSLD

>member
-14 SKTSWYSALGAG
+14 SKTSWYSAFGAG

-50 DTDTVASVERFFDDI
+50 DTNTVASVEKFFDDI

-95 KAGTKLAQKALDAKK
+95 KAASGLANKAIRAKK
-110 AGTYAKFGKES
+110 LGAYAKFGRKSKE
-121 KRALEEVEKL
+121 ALEEVEKL

-187 LLNRI
+187 LLNRV

-248 QEIFA
+248 EEIFA

-289 IFNKSNKQEK
+289 IFNKSTKQEK

-348 DNARNEFTT
+348 DNARSEFTN

-439 LIKDEFE
+439 LIKDEYK
-446 QFVPEGTDYY
+446 QFIPEGTEYY
-456 QQAKYMVDD
+456 QQAKYMVDS

-489 AQGIKTKS
+489 AQGVKTKS

-583 VKVGDYLKENKLP
+583 VKVGDYLKENRLP

-602 NEILDSWTSKEIA
+602 NEILNSWTSKEIA

-679 GMFTVANGTVLEP
+679 GMFTVANGTIAEP

-873 QALSELRHSRPTKG
+873 QALSELRHSRPTRG

-1052 YTDETPFGDRLSI
+1052 YTDETPFGDKLSI
-1065 QFMHLGQALAPSY
+1065 QFLHLGEALAPSY
-1078 KQYQRIGQAAFGVP
+1078 KQYQRIGQAAFGTP
-1092 NKRGDELEIGPELGG
+1092 TKRGDELEIGPELGG

-1154 ANDIIERFFISN
+1154 ANDIIERFFVSN

-1192 LRKTFKERQLS
+1192 LRRTFKERQLS
-1203 DDSFRQLKDGRFEPY
+1203 DDSFRQLKDGRFDPY

-1230 IARDLGDIDVFKEIK
+1230 IARDLGDIDVFKEVK
-1245 PTLREMNRDLKILD
+1245 PTLREMNRELKSLD

-1298 QTSQVQAPGSNVTSQ
+1298 QTSQVQAPGNITSQ

>member
-14 SKTSWYSALGAG
+14 SKTSWYSAFGAG

-95 KAGTKLAQKALDAKK
+95 KAGTKLAQRALDAKK

-248 QEIFA
+248 EEVFA

-326 IVRQMDDIELNP
+326 IVRQMDDIELDP

-348 DNARNEFTT
+348 DSARNEFTN
-357 LIGYLNKN
+357 LVGYLNNN
-365 ISDKKNL
+365 IKDKKNL

-417 YSKTINLFRRYL
+417 YSNSIDLFRRYL
-429 AKTDTSKNVK
+429 AKTDPSRP
-439 LIKDEFE
+439 KDTGLDL
-446 QFVPEGTDYY
+446 EGTTDYY

-476 PGQLPDLN
+476 PGQLPDLQ

-746 IQSGDQFVSPD
+746 IQTGDQFVSPD

-765 KMKKVGSFLQGK
+765 KMKKAGSFLQGK

-801 AKQLNIKRAN
+801 AKQLGIKRAN

-873 QALSELRHSRPTKG
+873 QALSELRHSRPTRG

-910 ATGMKRIA
+910 ATGMKRIG

-1052 YTDETPFGDRLSI
+1052 YTDETPFGDKLAI
-1065 QFMHLGQALAPSY
+1065 QFLHLGEALAPSY
-1078 KQYQRIGQAAFGVP
+1078 KQYQRIGQAAFGTP
-1092 NKRGDELEIGPELGG
+1092 TKRGDELEIGPELGG

-1121 MGFKIA
+1121 MGFKIS

-1230 IARDLGDIDVFKEIK
+1230 IARDLGDIDVFKEVK
-1245 PTLREMNRDLKILD
+1245 PTLKEMNRDLKSLD
-1259 LGETFDL
+1259 LEETFDL

-1271 LEEGPGIAESLGLG
+1271 LEEGPGIAESLGIG
-1285 NIGQPPMPNQQIL
+1285 NIGQTPVPNQQII
-1298 QTSQVQAPGSNVTSQ
+1298 QTSQIQAPGSNVTSQ

>member
-14 SKTSWYSALGAG
+14 SKTSWYSAFGAG

-95 KAGTKLAQKALDAKK
+95 KAGTKLAQKALNAKK

-131 NKKAGYRKFVT
+131 NKKAGYRKFVA

-187 LLNRI
+187 LLNRV

-234 KYVGAPFRPRGDLP
+234 KYIGAPFRPRGDLP
-248 QEIFA
+248 EEIFA

-289 IFNKSNKQEK
+289 IFNKSTKDEK
-299 DKFLDLLN
+299 NKFLDLLN

-326 IVRQMDDIELNP
+326 IVKQMDEIELDP
-338 QSRQK
+338 QSRQR

-348 DNARNEFTT
+348 DKARSEFTT
-357 LIGYLNKN
+357 LVGYLDNN
-365 ISDKKNL
+365 IKDKKNL
-372 KSGVK
+372 KPGLEE
-377 DLQELLKDRVQG
+377 LQELLKGRIQG

-406 AFQRF
+406 AFQRY
-411 KPTEEA
+411 KPTEQA
-417 YSKTINLFRRYL
+417 YNNSIALFRRYL
-429 AKTDTSKNVK
+429 AKTDPNRP
-439 LIKDEFE
+439 KDTGLDL
-446 QFVPEGTDYY
+446 EGTTDYY

-583 VKVGDYLKENKLP
+583 VKVGDYLKENRLP

-602 NEILDSWTSKEIA
+602 NEILNSWTSKEIA

-801 AKQLNIKRAN
+801 AKQLNIKRAD

-818 ATELELKQKAADIV
+818 AVELELKQKAADIV

-873 QALSELRHSRPTKG
+873 QALSELRHSRPTRG

-997 LRAQESEDVLLRGFR
+997 LRAQESDDVLLRGFR

-1078 KQYQRIGQAAFGVP
+1078 KQYQRIGQAAFGTP
-1092 NKRGDELEIGPELGG
+1092 TKRGDELEIGPELGG

-1146 LLKGGPIK
+1146 LLRGGPIK
-1154 ANDIIERFFISN
+1154 ANDIIERFFVSN

-1192 LRKTFKERQLS
+1192 LRRTFKERQLS
-1203 DDSFRQLKDGRFEPY
+1203 DDSFRKLKDGSFEPY

-1230 IARDLGDIDVFKEIK
+1230 IARDLGDVDVFKEIK
-1245 PTLREMNRDLKILD
+1245 PTLREMNRDLKGLD

-1298 QTSQVQAPGSNVTSQ
+1298 QTSQIQGPGSNVTSQ